1 MIYIISDEIFVGRGG
16 GGGGLTLLH
25 DSVTPILFIVH
36 YRLTTGINGLSC
48 HLSYLDDTKNKNT
61 NVNDHNNDDA
71 YDDYLNDNN
80 KCYCIIYQKQK
91 YIIYSSEA
99 ITYDS
104 IQSRRNAQW
113 KKKIIKKKRC
123 LYGIL
128 EQHCRIINVIA
139 CESEKKL

>member
-1 MIYIISDEIFVGRGG
+1 MQVFHFLFNVNSSMIYIISDEIFVGRGG
-16 GGGGLTLLH
+16 GRGGLTLLH

-48 HLSYLDDTKNKNT
+48 HLSYLDDAKNKNT

-99 ITYDS
+99 ITLTL
-104 IQSRRNAQW
+104 Q
-113 KKKIIKKKRC
+113 
-123 LYGIL
+123 
-128 EQHCRIINVIA
+128 E
-139 CESEKKL
+139 

>member
-1 MIYIISDEIFVGRGG
+1 M
-16 GGGGLTLLH
+16 
-25 DSVTPILFIVH
+25 
-36 YRLTTGINGLSC
+36 
-48 HLSYLDDTKNKNT
+48 DDAKNKNTNT

-80 KCYCIIYQKQK
+80 KCYYIIYQKQK

-99 ITYDS
+99 NTLTLQEWWFATKY
-104 IQSRRNAQW
+104 
-113 KKKIIKKKRC
+113 KKRSVEEENYKKKRC

>member
-16 GGGGLTLLH
+16 GGGLTLWH

-48 HLSYLDDTKNKNT
+48 HLSYLDDAKNKNTNT

-71 YDDYLNDNN
+71 YDDYLNDDN
-80 KCYCIIYQKQK
+80 KFYYIIYQKQK

-99 ITYDS
+99 NTLTL
-104 IQSRRNAQW
+104 Q
-113 KKKIIKKKRC
+113 
-123 LYGIL
+123 
-128 EQHCRIINVIA
+128 E
-139 CESEKKL
+139 